1 MKRKILAIIIVFLVG
16 YASINAQ
23 NSIRDIEYL
32 KGDDFV
38 QLYFK
43 TNQMIPIPYVFHPI
57 KDNPKFIV
65 MRINDI
71 DFINQKNT
79 YKFDS
84 PIVDNLN
91 IKKSKQCVEVEILL
105 KEEVKYRV
113 FTNQN
118 GLYIE
123 FPELSKAAAPA
134 TSQPTMTQKPLNIY
148 KDEKITSSL
157 PTGKNRIKNI
167 QVKKGGKDSVQ
178 INLHLLK
185 PVDYNV
191 IPITDYPF
199 RLAIDLKNTKGSKIN
214 KLINQANVKAL
225 RGAHNNPEIFR
236 LVFDLSY
243 LNDYEVTLKGNIL
256 QVQFGQKSIAN
267 NVKTQPKEIIAKAE
281 VKKAAAKPAVQEAKT
296 ETKPIQIAPPK
307 EDQPKIV
314 LTQNNPVK
322 KPAPS
327 KKTPEF
333 FSEEKSKVAKENL
346 AKSYITR
353 QDEDGTPQTTYLIQ
367 TLDSGE
373 TQYSGEPVTFK
384 FFNMDLKNVL
394 LTFAKLANLS
404 IVLDPG
410 VSGKIT
416 CEMYD
421 IPWDQALHYFLKI
434 NNLDMVKDG
443 RLLRVGRVD
452 ILAAEAERRRKL
464 REARQM
470 EGNLTLAT
478 RVLSYVKV
486 KDIVSILKNQLTP
499 RGQLQT
505 DERSNTLIISEV
517 PEKIKLLDK
526 LIDTLDVANPQV
538 SIEARIVESNSTYVK
553 NLGIQWGYNLH
564 ADGRHGNQTTLKFP
578 NNISVYGDQI
588 YNLQNP
594 GIVGE
599 LGGYAINLP
608 APGRT
613 AGTVFSLGNVANTFK
628 LETALTAMQQR
639 GKGRIISSPK
649 TTTQNNMRASIMQGR
664 QIPVQMVQN
673 NTVTVRFV
681 PAALSLSVTPQITAR
696 GTIIT
701 AIDIQNNSADF
712 ANTVNGIPPIITQSI
727 STTVMIED
735 GGTIVIGGI
744 YRVEQSE
751 QTDSVPLLSKIPL
764 LGNLFKSSNKR
775 GEQKELLVFITPRI
789 IK

>member
-1 MKRKILAIIIVFLVG
+1 MKSKILAIIMVILVG
-16 YASINAQ
+16 YTLINAK
-23 NSIRDIEYL
+23 NSIKDIEYL

-71 DFINQKNT
+71 DFINSKNT

-123 FPELSKAAAPA
+123 FPELSNATIPA
-134 TSQPTMTQKPLNIY
+134 IPKPAKTQNPINIY
-148 KDEKITSSL
+148 KNDKIKTNW
-157 PTGKNRIKNI
+157 PAGKNGIKNI
-167 QVKKGGKDSVQ
+167 QVREGSEDFVQ

-185 PVDYNV
+185 PVDYKV
-191 IPITDYPF
+191 IPITKYPY
-199 RLAIDLKNTKGSKIN
+199 RLAIDLKNTKGKKIN
-214 KLINQANVKAL
+214 KYINQANVKAL
-225 RGAHNNPEIFR
+225 RGAYNSPEVFR
-236 LVFDLSY
+236 LVFDLNQ
-243 LNDYEVTLKGNIL
+243 LKDYDVALKGNIL
-256 QVQFGQKSIAN
+256 QVQFGQKALAQSTKPAA
-267 NVKTQPKEIIAKAE
+267 KEMVAKAQTKKPISKPE
-281 VKKAAAKPAVQEAKT
+281 VK
-296 ETKPIQIAPPK
+296 ETKKETNPIKIAPPK
-307 EDQPKIV
+307 EDQPK
-314 LTQNNPVK
+314 LTLAPDK
-322 KPAPS
+322 SASKPAAT

-346 AKSYITR
+346 ERSYITR
-353 QDEDGTPQTTYLIQ
+353 QEEDGTQQTTYLIQ

-452 ILAAEAERRRKL
+452 VLAAEAERRRKL

-486 KDIVSILKNQLTP
+486 GDIVGLLKNQLTP
-499 RGQLQT
+499 RGNIQT

-578 NNISVYGDQI
+578 NSISIYGDQI
-588 YNLQNP
+588 YNRQNP

-613 AGTVFSLGNVANTFK
+613 VGTVFSLGNVANTFK
-628 LETALTAMQQR
+628 LETALTAMQQK

-649 TTTQNNMRASIMQGR
+649 TTTQNNMKAEIMQGR

-701 AIDIQNNSADF
+701 SIDIKNNSADF

-727 STTVMIED
+727 QTTVMIED

-744 YRVEQSE
+744 YRVEQTE
-751 QTDSVPLLSKIPL
+751 QEDSVPLLSKIPL
-764 LGNLFKSSNKR
+764 LGNLFKSSSKR